1 MAITEL
7 KEAILLLK
15 RMPSLWIPGIVGG
28 ILAAALWVT
37 LNLSGTFFASRLLV
51 IFGLVLL
58 LFTTGML
65 VIIRNNEGDL
75 RTMLAGGIRYYFRVL
90 LPQLIIIFGVML
102 IFTLVMVTFSLI
114 GASSDISMVT
124 ALTFGFMIPIVLLTF
139 FYDTA
144 AVFEEKKVFESIQ
157 RSIQLVMTHISD
169 VITFLLVCAAIS
181 IGIIFILMIIWEA
194 FLYDRLE
201 PITLYNETQ
210 LQTFTPDQL
219 IALIGP
225 GVCGSRQLF
234 SLSGFFYSSRFSIP
248 IRHVSSGN
256 WLAGLLSPSSRQ
268 PGTMTAKGVGINI
281 NKQDHIF
288 LSRV

>member
-7 KEAILLLK
+7 KEAIILLK

-144 AVFEEKKVFESIQ
+144 AVFEGKKVFESIQ

-194 FLYDRLE
+194 LLYERLE

-225 GVCGSRQLF
+225 GGMWITAIILF
-234 SLSGFFYSSRFSIP
+234 IGVFLILPLLYTYKACFFRK
-248 IRHVSSGN
+248 
-256 WLAGLLSPSSRQ
+256 LARGAVILQQ
-268 PGTMTAKGVGINI
+268 PTTGDYDSKGRWY
-281 NKQDHIF
+281 KY
-288 LSRV
+288 

>member
-7 KEAILLLK
+7 KEAITLLK
-15 RMPSLWIPGIVGG
+15 RMPSLWIPGMVGG

-37 LNLSGTFFASRLLV
+37 LNLSGTFFAGRLLV

-102 IFTLVMVTFSLI
+102 IFTLVMVTFGLI
-114 GASSDISMVT
+114 GASSDISMVI
-124 ALTFGFMIPIVLLTF
+124 ALTFGFMIPTVLLTF

-144 AVFEEKKVFESIQ
+144 AVFEEKKVFDSIR
-157 RSIQLVMTHISD
+157 RSVQLVMTQINE
-169 VITFLLVCAAIS
+169 VIAFLFVCAAIS
-181 IGIIFILMIIWEA
+181 IGIIFVLMIIWEA
-194 FLYDRLE
+194 FLYDKLE
-201 PITLYNETQ
+201 PITRYNETQ

-225 GVCGSRQLF
+225 GGMWVTAIILF
-234 SLSGFFYSSRFSIP
+234 IGVFLLLPLLFTYKACFFRK
-248 IRHVSSGN
+248 
-256 WLAGLLSPSSRQ
+256 LARGATIIQQQTTGEYDS
-268 PGTMTAKGVGINI
+268 KGRWF
-281 NKQDHIF
+281 KY
-288 LSRV
+288 

>member
-37 LNLSGTFFASRLLV
+37 LNLSGNFFASRLLV

-102 IFTLVMVTFSLI
+102 IFTLVIVTFSLI
-114 GASSDISMVT
+114 GASSDMSMVT
-124 ALTFGFMIPIVLLTF
+124 ALTLGFMIPIVLLTF

-144 AVFEEKKVFESIQ
+144 AVFEERKVFESIR

-225 GVCGSRQLF
+225 GGMWITAIILF
-234 SLSGFFYSSRFSIP
+234 IGVFLLLPLLHTYKACFFRK
-248 IRHVSSGN
+248 
-256 WLAGLLSPSSRQ
+256 LARGATIIQQSTTGDYDS
-268 PGTMTAKGVGINI
+268 KGRWY
-281 NKQDHIF
+281 KY
-288 LSRV
+288 

>member
-65 VIIRNNEGDL
+65 VIIRNNEGDF
-75 RTMLAGGIRYYFRVL
+75 RTMLTGGIRYYFRVL

-124 ALTFGFMIPIVLLTF
+124 AITLGFMIPIVLLTF

-144 AVFEEKKVFESIQ
+144 AVFEERKVFESIR

-169 VITFLLVCAAIS
+169 VITFLLVCAAMS
-181 IGIIFILMIIWEA
+181 IVIIFILMIIWEA

-210 LQTFTPDQL
+210 LQTFTPEQL

-225 GVCGSRQLF
+225 GGMWITAIILF
-234 SLSGFFYSSRFSIP
+234 IGVFLILPLLYTYKACFFRK
-248 IRHVSSGN
+248 
-256 WLAGLLSPSSRQ
+256 LARGAVIIQQ
-268 PGTMTAKGVGINI
+268 PTTGDYDSKGRWY
-281 NKQDHIF
+281 KY
-288 LSRV
+288 

>member
-37 LNLSGTFFASRLLV
+37 LNLSGNFFASRLLV

-102 IFTLVMVTFSLI
+102 IFTLVIVTFSLI
-114 GASSDISMVT
+114 GASSDMSMVT
-124 ALTFGFMIPIVLLTF
+124 ALTLGFMIPIVLLTF

-144 AVFEEKKVFESIQ
+144 AVFEERKVFESIR

-225 GVCGSRQLF
+225 GGMWITAIILF
-234 SLSGFFYSSRFSIP
+234 IGVFLLLPLLHTYKACFFRK
-248 IRHVSSGN
+248 
-256 WLAGLLSPSSRQ
+256 LARGATIIQQ
-268 PGTMTAKGVGINI
+268 PTTGDFDSKGRWY
-281 NKQDHIF
+281 KY
-288 LSRV
+288 

>member
-15 RMPSLWIPGIVGG
+15 RMASLWIPGIVGG

-65 VIIRNNEGDL
+65 VIIRNNEGDF
-75 RTMLAGGIRYYFRVL
+75 RTMLTGGIRYYFRVL

-114 GASSDISMVT
+114 GASSDIGMVT

-144 AVFEEKKVFESIQ
+144 AVFEERKVFESIQ

-169 VITFLLVCAAIS
+169 VITFLLVCAAMS

-194 FLYDRLE
+194 LLYDRLE

-210 LQTFTPDQL
+210 LQTFTPEQL

-225 GVCGSRQLF
+225 GGMWITALILF
-234 SLSGFFYSSRFSIP
+234 IGVFLILPLLYTYKACFFRK
-248 IRHVSSGN
+248 
-256 WLAGLLSPSSRQ
+256 LARGAVIIQQ
-268 PGTMTAKGVGINI
+268 PTTGDYDSKGRWY
-281 NKQDHIF
+281 KY
-288 LSRV
+288 

>member
-1 MAITEL
+1 MAIVEL
-7 KEAILLLK
+7 KEAIILLK

-37 LNLSGTFFASRLLV
+37 LNLSGTFFAGRLLL
-51 IFGLVLL
+51 ISGLVLI

-90 LPQLIIIFGVML
+90 LPQLLIIFGFIIIVL
-102 IFTLVMVTFSLI
+102 LANITIGLVGVT
-114 GASSDISMVT
+114 SDSSMVT
-124 ALTFGFMIPIVLLTF
+124 ALAIGFMIPTVLLTF
-139 FYDTA
+139 FFDTA
-144 AVFEEKKVFESIQ
+144 AVFEERKVFESIR

-169 VITFLLVCAAIS
+169 VITFLFVCAAIS

-225 GVCGSRQLF
+225 GGMWITAIILF
-234 SLSGFFYSSRFSIP
+234 IGVFLLLPLLHTYKACFFRK
-248 IRHVSSGN
+248 
-256 WLAGLLSPSSRQ
+256 LARGATIIQQ
-268 PGTMTAKGVGINI
+268 PTTGDYDSKGRWY
-281 NKQDHIF
+281 KY
-288 LSRV
+288 